1 MSNTKLLSTLT
12 HISTNTTLSIT
23 DELIAIDTCNN
34 RIGINTINPQY
45 SIDIS
50 GQSGETATL
59 KTYKLIASSIDFS
72 GIPDISTGLT
82 NGYLYKDN
90 GFISLKVLAFGCFLQ
105 SVINLFAIF
114 VLF

>member
-59 KTYKLIASSIDFS
+59 RTHKLIASSIDFS
-72 GIPDISTGLT
+72 GIPDISTGLVK
-82 NGYLYKDN
+82 GFLYNDN
-90 GFISLKVLAFGCFLQ
+90 GIIKIKL
-105 SVINLFAIF
+105 
-114 VLF
+114 